1 MCPAASGPSKIMGT
15 STLHIPHGTHTKC
28 AWDHYSQQTR
38 KMPTSPGGRRRLG
51 TLRPDHSGALIGT
64 GANNCKLIVVKPEK
78 RDGYMPDPPMT
89 QSIKE
94 APKRGLPIE
103 EITVP
108 ARERPQS

>member
-1 MCPAASGPSKIMGT
+1 MGSLFPT
-15 STLHIPHGTHTKC
+15 DSENAYL
-28 AWDHYSQQTR
+28 TR
-38 KMPTSPGGRRRLG
+38 RPPPVG

-78 RDGYMPDPPMT
+78 RDGYMPDPLMT

-94 APKRGLPIE
+94 APKHGVPIE

-108 ARERPQS
+108 ARERRQS